1 MSGEGKVFILSS
13 VKDTRHTQSFSLFFL
28 LCLLV
33 AAKANT
39 AMTKE
44 TPMLH
49 IRILLICCV
58 KMLIWCKIILTICY
72 EKNNFKKLWLKVV
85 VSEHFLGDLISFI
98 LVYGCSQF
106 FLYVLITY
114 VFGITYLF
122 AGYLICFR
130 I

>member
-98 LVYGCSQF
+98 LVYDCSQF
-106 FLYVLITY
+106 FYM
-114 VFGITYLF
+114 
-122 AGYLICFR
+122 C
-130 I
+130 